1 MHFMKK
7 IVPAAIALAFAGAA
21 QAQVAIYGLVD
32 MSVGKN
38 EIVDGKTAKTDI
50 HSGGDDGQS
59 QGNSTTRIGV
69 KGSFDVDKDVKA
81 NFKFE
86 TNGITSNGEVNGPAF
101 FNRQAWLGFSHAK
114 MGEVRVGRQDSIPF
128 QVMGQFDFNGQS
140 NGATSAYS
148 NVGVWATGRQSRSL
162 QYISP
167 EMSGFKAHLGYVPRG
182 DNLEGGAASANTG
195 DDNTRGVASAAVTY
209 SGIKNLVIGASHEG
223 KKTVVGEDFN
233 SVAATYDF
241 GFLKAMAGYTDA
253 GLNATGPTLGV
264 TAPVAGFTMG
274 AHVAQNKDTKAKA
287 LELFINR
294 EIFKNTYAYAEALR
308 LDNKAPAVDLNS
320 YAVGVIFVF

>member
-1 MHFMKK
+1 MNFMKK

-21 QAQVAIYGLVD
+21 QAQVSIYGLID

-38 EIVDGKTAKTDI
+38 EVVDGKTAKTDI
-50 HSGGDDGQS
+50 HSGGDDSQS

-81 NFKFE
+81 HFKFE
-86 TNGITSNGEVNGPAF
+86 TNGITSNGAVNGPAF
-101 FNRQAWLGFSHAK
+101 FNRQAWLGFSHTK
-114 MGEVRVGRQDSIPF
+114 MGEIRVGRQDSIPF
-128 QVMGQFDFNGQS
+128 QVMGAFDFNGQS

-148 NVGVWATGRQSRSL
+148 GVGVWATDRQSRSV

-167 EMSGFKAHLGYVPRG
+167 EMSGFKAQVGYVPRG
-182 DNLEGGAASANTG
+182 DNTDLRDASTY

-223 KKTVVGEDFN
+223 KKTLNGEDFN
-233 SVAATYDF
+233 SVAASYDF